1 MLVDLAA
8 LFHTVT
14 GIAYADL
21 AIGGHRE
28 TWPVRSSRFR
38 GWLRRHYYDATG
50 DAPSAAA
57 LNSALNL
64 LEARAQ
70 FDSPERTVHVRVAEH
85 DGHIYLDLA
94 DTSWRAVD
102 IGPDGWQVVGEP
114 PVHFR
119 RPAGLLPLPIP
130 QRGGALAQ
138 LASFLNLRDQDEL
151 ILVSTWLLAALRSGG
166 PYPLLVIS
174 GEQGSAKTF
183 LAKLLRAL
191 VDPNAAPVR
200 TLPREERDLF
210 IAANNGHV
218 LAFDNLS
225 ALPSW
230 LSDTLCRLASGGS
243 FAVRQLYTDQDEVL
257 FDAARPII
265 LNGIEDVVT
274 RPDLADRGLFVGLR
288 PIAEAQRR
296 PEQELWR
303 EFELERPRL
312 LGALLDAVS
321 HGLRMRPQLRVDRLP
336 RMADF
341 ALWAAACETA
351 VWPAGT
357 FARAHAANR
366 RAAVEDAIDADP
378 VAACLRE
385 LMAERSSWTGSAAD
399 LLRIGAD
406 RNNDGI
412 ARAGTGWPKNPRALA
427 GRLRRAQPF
436 LRALGIEVAFSR
448 EGRAG
453 SRVIRIRA
461 TPDTAVSTVS
471 SVPHNDSQS
480 GSRQPP
486 PGPSASV
493 GDPLY

>member
-8 LFHTVT
+8 HADLFHTVT

-166 PYPLLVIS
+166 PYPLLVIT

-243 FAVRQLYTDQDEVL
+243 FAVRQLYTDQTRSCSMPP
-257 FDAARPII
+257 AR
-265 LNGIEDVVT
+265 
-274 RPDLADRGLFVGLR
+274 
-288 PIAEAQRR
+288 
-296 PEQELWR
+296 
-303 EFELERPRL
+303 
-312 LGALLDAVS
+312 
-321 HGLRMRPQLRVDRLP
+321 
-336 RMADF
+336 
-341 ALWAAACETA
+341 
-351 VWPAGT
+351 
-357 FARAHAANR
+357 
-366 RAAVEDAIDADP
+366 
-378 VAACLRE
+378 
-385 LMAERSSWTGSAAD
+385 
-399 LLRIGAD
+399 
-406 RNNDGI
+406 
-412 ARAGTGWPKNPRALA
+412 
-427 GRLRRAQPF
+427 
-436 LRALGIEVAFSR
+436 
-448 EGRAG
+448 
-453 SRVIRIRA
+453 
-461 TPDTAVSTVS
+461 
-471 SVPHNDSQS
+471 
-480 GSRQPP
+480 
-486 PGPSASV
+486 
-493 GDPLY
+493 